1 MITGPPPKFHETRDI
16 LLGWADLDHE
26 WAEADNVASVRAGI
40 PGVPQRSAQ
49 VALGARTA
57 EIEAEAAE

>member
-1 MITGPPPKFHETRDI
+1 MCPG
-16 LLGWADLDHE
+16 LGWADLDHE

-49 VALGARTA
+49 VALGVCTA

>member
-1 MITGPPPKFHETRDI
+1 MRPG
-16 LLGWADLDHE
+16 LGWADLDHE
-26 WAEADNVASVRAGI
+26 WAEADNVASVRTAGI

-49 VALGARTA
+49 VALGACTA